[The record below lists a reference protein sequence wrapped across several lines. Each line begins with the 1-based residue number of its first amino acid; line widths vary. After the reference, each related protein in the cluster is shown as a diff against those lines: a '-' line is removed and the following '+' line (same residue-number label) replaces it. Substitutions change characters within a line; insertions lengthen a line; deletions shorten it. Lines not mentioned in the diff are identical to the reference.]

1 MAAVVIN
8 QVKDPVHSN
17 IKRKKKWAPWS
28 QKNRTLF
35 LQGKF
40 CTFKR
45 PLMLY
50 IPSDQKVSKI
60 ITPDNKI
67 HFFFPLFPHITTS
80 FSLQLGS
87 WRKESDINQAMVPLP
102 ASVGV
107 WACWPWISVLVSF
120 CCMSKPVYNQSTSIM
135 HLKIFLLVELVW
147 IFIWNSILFPMW
159 GESLT
164 CKTTCLLST
173 WMHELLE
180 MW

>member
-1 MAAVVIN
+1 MIN
-8 QVKDPVHSN
+8 QVKDPVHSSV
-17 IKRKKKWAPWS
+17 KRKKKWAPWF

-50 IPSDQKVSKI
+50 IPSDPKSVKNHNTRQQN
-60 ITPDNKI
+60 P
-67 HFFFPLFPHITTS
+67 FPFSLFPHIMSS

-120 CCMSKPVYNQSTSIM
+120 CCMSKPVYNQCTSIM

-147 IFIWNSILFPMW
+147 MFIWNSILFPMW

-164 CKTTCLLST
+164 CKTTCLL

>member
-8 QVKDPVHSN
+8 QVKDPVHSSV
-17 IKRKKKWAPWS
+17 KRKKKWAPWS

-67 HFFFPLFPHITTS
+67 HFLFSLFLHIMSS

-87 WRKESDINQAMVPLP
+87 WRKESDINQAMGPLP
-102 ASVGV
+102 ASVGG

-120 CCMSKPVYNQSTSIM
+120 CCMSKPVHNQCTSVM

-147 IFIWNSILFPMW
+147 MFFSYVRGISYL
-159 GESLT
+159 
-164 CKTTCLLST
+164 
-173 WMHELLE
+173 
-180 MW
+180 